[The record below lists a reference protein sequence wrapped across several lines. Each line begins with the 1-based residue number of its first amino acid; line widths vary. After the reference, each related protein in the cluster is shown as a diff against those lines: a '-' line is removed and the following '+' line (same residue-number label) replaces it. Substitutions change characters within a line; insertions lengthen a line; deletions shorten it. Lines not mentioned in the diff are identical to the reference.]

1 MKRIMVTMSAAAVA
15 LSLVVMAGQPA
26 AKPNPYGLSHPEAL
40 AAMKR
45 YDQAEAKAQSDYA
58 KALATAREQRL
69 VTLKALQVRT
79 GQAGN
84 TVESARLGAAILAL
98 TAEPKPTTLP
108 SVPDGPDPGPALKLT
123 TALGGSRWER
133 AGRGYLVD
141 FHKDHAITTT
151 QQTSGTWAAVSGETI
166 RISLSPDYCG
176 GVLLKVSEDGKR
188 MVDDR
193 GEIDLTFKRKLQAQ
207 DSWEFSRDQK
217 RRFITPLPQLHRHLR
232 RAWRR

>member
-1 MKRIMVTMSAAAVA
+1 MTWRIVSCTFSVAV
-15 LSLVVMAGQPA
+15 LSFAVLAGQPA
-26 AKPNPYGLSHPEAL
+26 AKPIPYGLSHPEAL

-58 KALATAREQRL
+58 KAIATAREQRL
-69 VTLKALQVRT
+69 LTLKALQART
-79 GQAGN
+79 VQAGN
-84 TVESARLGAAILAL
+84 TIESARLGAAILAL
-98 TAEPKPTTLP
+98 TAEPKPATLP
-108 SVPDGPDPGPALKLT
+108 AFPDRPDPGPALKLT
-123 TALGGSRWER
+123 IALGGSRWER

-141 FHKDHAITTT
+141 FHEDHAITTT

-193 GEIDLTFKRKLQAQ
+193 GEIDLVFKRK
-207 DSWEFSRDQK
+207 
-217 RRFITPLPQLHRHLR
+217 
-232 RAWRR
+232 